1 MMLGGKDTPSIMHLV
16 FRRNLIATRGVVLV
30 WAALAS
36 SAFSQNSDVRVSIT
50 PRIPTQLDARTLR
63 SGIIQTDVNRV
74 FIPTMV
80 TDSSGR
86 PVQGLRKE
94 DFRLLEDGVEQDLSD
109 FFIEDGP
116 ISIGVVFDISGS
128 IKSKLSEAQ
137 RAISEFLRFSGN
149 GDEYFLVTF
158 KDQPKL
164 AHAFTTDP
172 REIEAD
178 VAVVQPS
185 GWTALYDAM
194 FLAIHHM
201 KQASLKR
208 RVLLVLSDGG
218 DNNSRYS
225 EREIKNLVREADVR
239 IFTISIQSHTPAL
252 EKLAAESGGHAY
264 QVNKLDELPAVA
276 SALSAEAHGAYVL
289 GFSPPERQRGGKYH
303 VIKVELLES
312 VGSPRLHV
320 SWRHGYFDPLE

>member
-1 MMLGGKDTPSIMHLV
+1 MHFV
-16 FRRNLIATRGVVLV
+16 FRRCAIATPWILLI

-50 PRIPTQLDARTLR
+50 PRIPNQLDVRTLR
-63 SGIIQTDVNRV
+63 SGVIQTDVNRV
-74 FIPTMV
+74 FVPTMV

-86 PVQGLRKE
+86 PVQGLRKQ
-94 DFRLLEDGVEQDLSD
+94 DFRVSEDGVEQDLSD

-116 ISIGVVFDISGS
+116 ISVGVVLDISGS
-128 IKSKLSEAQ
+128 IKSKLSQAQ
-137 RAISEFLRFSGN
+137 RAVHEFLHFSGG
-149 GDEYFLVTF
+149 GDEFFLVTF

-172 REIEAD
+172 QEIEAD
-178 VAVVQPS
+178 VAAVQPS
-185 GWTALYDAM
+185 GWTAMYDAM

-201 KQASLKR
+201 KQARLSR

-225 EREIKNLVREADVR
+225 EREIRNLIRESDVR
-239 IFTISIQSHTPAL
+239 IFTISIQTHTPAL

-264 QVNKLDELPAVA
+264 QVNKLDELPGVA
-276 SALSAEAHGAYVL
+276 TALSAEAHGQYVL

-303 VIKVELLES
+303 AVKVELLEP
-312 VGSPRLHV
+312 VGNPRFHV